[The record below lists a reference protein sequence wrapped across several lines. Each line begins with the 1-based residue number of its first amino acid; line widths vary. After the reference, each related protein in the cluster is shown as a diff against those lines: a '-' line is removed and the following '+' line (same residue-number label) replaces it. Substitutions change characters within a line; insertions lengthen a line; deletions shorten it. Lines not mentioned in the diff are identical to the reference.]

1 MSKVTENLIRRRLW
15 KQNAAYGDGCY
26 TTSKGK
32 IRDLVAARLLSEG
45 IVPCPLTEKYLVAK
59 DFDMVKDG
67 DGNLK
72 CWVHKCEVGG
82 HSKRYVLYN
91 SE

>member
-1 MSKVTENLIRRRLW
+1 M
-15 KQNAAYGDGCY
+15 
-26 TTSKGK
+26 
-32 IRDLVAARLLSEG
+32 AARLLSEG

-82 HSKRYVLYN
+82 HAKRYVIYN
-91 SE
+91 SD

>member
-1 MSKVTENLIRRRLW
+1 MEAKFHGE
-15 KQNAAYGDGCY
+15 GCY

-32 IRDLVAARLLSEG
+32 IRDLVARLLSEG

-82 HSKRYVLYN
+82 HAKKYMIYN

>member
-1 MSKVTENLIRRRLW
+1 MSKVTENLIRRKLW
-15 KQNAAYGDGCY
+15 KYNPAYGEGCY

-32 IRDLVAARLLSEG
+32 IRDLVASGLLSEG
-45 IVPCPLTEKYLVAK
+45 SVPCPLTDAYLFAK
-59 DFDMVKDG
+59 DFNMVKDG

-72 CWVHKCEVGG
+72 CWTYSSTVAGVA
-82 HSKRYVLYN
+82 KRYVIYN

>member
-1 MSKVTENLIRRRLW
+1 MSKVTENLIRRKLW
-15 KQNAAYGDGCY
+15 KENSAYGDGCY
-26 TTSKGK
+26 TTSKSK

-45 IVPCPLTEKYLVAK
+45 SVPCPLTEKYLVAT
-59 DFDMVKDG
+59 DFHVVTDG

-72 CWVHKCEVGG
+72 CWVYKCEVGG
-82 HSKRYVLYN
+82 HKKRYVIYN